1 MFFMDDK
8 INIKNLNKFIKSCDK
23 CDLWKSKTNY
33 VVGNGSENSDI
44 FFIGEAPGYN
54 EDLKG
59 IPFIGKAGKIL
70 DYLLH
75 SIEIDRG
82 EVYITNILKCRP
94 PKNRNPMQKEI
105 ELCTK
110 YLDKEIELIKP
121 IIISTL
127 GNFSSNFIFNKF
139 KLDFD
144 KISNI
149 HGKIFPINSVNG
161 KLYLIPQYHPAVA
174 VYNSNNINILKEDF
188 KNIKY
193 IIDKLK

>member
-1 MFFMDDK
+1 MDDK
-8 INIKNLNKFIKSCDK
+8 INIKNLNKSIKSCDK
-23 CDLWKSKTNY
+23 CDLWKSKNNY

-70 DYLLH
+70 DSLLH

-82 EVYITNILKCRP
+82 EVYITNIHKCRP

-149 HGKIFPINSVNG
+149 HGKIFPINSVND

-174 VYNSNNINILKEDF
+174 VYNPNNINILKEDF

>member
-1 MFFMDDK
+1 MDDA
-8 INIKNLNKFIKSCDK
+8 INIKNLNKSIKSCDK

-70 DYLLH
+70 DSLLH

-110 YLDKEIELIKP
+110 YLDKEIELINP

-149 HGKIFPINSVNG
+149 HGKIFPINSVND

-174 VYNSNNINILKEDF
+174 VYNPNNINILKEDF

>member
-1 MFFMDDK
+1 MDDA
-8 INIKNLNKFIKSCDK
+8 INIKNLNKSIKSCDK
-23 CDLWKSKTNY
+23 CDLWKSKNNY

-70 DYLLH
+70 DSLLH

-94 PKNRNPMQKEI
+94 PKNRNPLQKEI

-149 HGKIFPINSVNG
+149 HGKIFPINSVND
-161 KLYLIPQYHPAVA
+161 KLYLIPQYHPAIA
-174 VYNSNNINILKEDF
+174 VYNPNNINILKEDF

>member
-1 MFFMDDK
+1 MDDK